1 MELSSI
7 SKGIFYLDANAFIY
21 ALEAHPEFVGQV
33 TALFEVI
40 AATGSTS
47 VTSELTLAECLVKP
61 FEKQD
66 VGSQMQYEQHISPS
80 EALLVIPVSR
90 QILKDAAQL
99 RAFFKN
105 KLPDTIH
112 LITAL
117 TSGCTYFVTNDDRI
131 KFPPHITPIII
142 SKLTP

>member
-1 MELSSI
+1 MN
-7 SKGIFYLDANAFIY
+7 G
-21 ALEAHPEFVGQV
+21 
-33 TALFEVI
+33 T
-40 AATGSTS
+40 
-47 VTSELTLAECLVKP
+47 
-61 FEKQD
+61 
-66 VGSQMQYEQHISPS
+66 EQHISPS

-131 KFPPHITPIII
+131 KFPPQITPVII

>member
-7 SKGIFYLDANAFIY
+7 SKGIFYLDANVFIY
-21 ALEAHPEFVGQV
+21 ALEAHPEFIGQV

-61 FEKQD
+61 FQKQD
-66 VGSQMQYEQHISPS
+66 VGAQMQYEQHISPS

-105 KLPDTIH
+105 K
-112 LITAL
+112 
-117 TSGCTYFVTNDDRI
+117 CRI
-131 KFPPHITPIII
+131 PSI
-142 SKLTP
+142 